1 MKRFFLSV
9 LLFSCFYPLN
19 GQAAGV
25 QNSDARSYTLQVN
38 ENSRT
43 YQVVI
48 EPNGTIIDLCSACTI
63 EVVGFGLLDV
73 ENEKFLII
81 KDGLLSLKN

>member
-1 MKRFFLSV
+1 MKKFFLSA

-19 GQAAGV
+19 GQAASV
-25 QNSDARSYTLQVN
+25 QNSDARSYTLQV
-38 ENSRT
+38 SKDSHS
-43 YQVVI
+43 YQVAI

-73 ENEKFLII
+73 ENEKFLVI

>member
-1 MKRFFLSV
+1 MKKFFLSA
-9 LLFSCFYPLN
+9 LLFSCLYPFD
-19 GQAAGV
+19 GHAASI
-25 QNSDARSYTLQVN
+25 QNSDVRSYTLQIS
-38 ENSRT
+38 ENGRS

-48 EPNGTIIDLCSACTI
+48 EPNGTIIDLCSACTV

-81 KDGLLSLKN
+81 KDGLLSLQN